1 MQKSLNIFA
10 IVIDSVM
17 YFPLLRKDEEIL
29 LFLLFIDVI
38 DLIPLMPFF
47 FVFNIFLEICR
58 EDVYL
63 FRVLKKN

>member
-29 LFLLFIDVI
+29 FLLFIDVI

-47 FVFNIFLEICR
+47 FVCNIFLEICR

-63 FRVLKKN
+63 FRDLKKN

>member
-47 FVFNIFLEICR
+47 FVCKFI
-58 EDVYL
+58 
-63 FRVLKKN
+63 

>member
-47 FVFNIFLEICR
+47 FVCNIFLEICR

-63 FRVLKKN
+63 FRDLKKN